1 MIVEVGRELSLDTCQ
16 RESLRGFCDG
26 LGAGSRLVRQ
36 REDCRIASEL
46 FHLSSWAVVVPLV
59 LGNGIDSMGW
69 GGVEAKGLLWRFN
82 FEISLDI
89 QIVPS
94 GQEIMVTAPGTEV
107 VEAGKWWN

>member
-1 MIVEVGRELSLDTCQ
+1 MEVGRELSLDTCQ
-16 RESLRGFCDG
+16 RESLRGFYDG

-82 FEISLDI
+82 FEISFPP
-89 QIVPS
+89 QRS
-94 GQEIMVTAPGTEV
+94 GWGWKLKVTTL
-107 VEAGKWWN
+107 